1 MHLSQAPN
9 NQGLLARCPSF
20 PPSTMVSTTL
30 QLILPVR
37 GLAVTLPYIAPS
49 RAEPGADYLQH
60 SDVLRG
66 PLSICFS
73 LVLDLCCSV
82 GFCLTRNP

>member
-1 MHLSQAPN
+1 MHLLQAPN
-9 NQGLLARCPSF
+9 NQGLSARCSSF
-20 PPSTMVSTTL
+20 PTTVISTTFGS
-30 QLILPVR
+30 ILPVR
-37 GLAVTLPYIAPS
+37 GLAVALPYVAPS
-49 RAEPGADYLQH
+49 RAEPGAGYLQR
-60 SDVLRG
+60 SDALRG